1 MEENNIKTASD
12 IIKNNADNLQQTVE
26 QIAPNFVRIGGTW
39 FKKCQNPDGDFTL
52 EKYSKEN
59 IIADYGKEFGKA
71 IVEAAGKCINTCY
84 IPEHLNYKE
93 YIMTQ
98 TGDKYFNLYRPL
110 AHIPQEGCWKHI
122 ERLFRHIFGEQ
133 YELGLDYAQLIYTK
147 PKQRLPILVLVST
160 ENTTGKSTFCNF
172 FKSFLGENAMAL
184 SNHSFETHFNST
196 WVEKL
201 FVFVEE
207 TKNTDPKII
216 NQFKTY
222 ATAEYIPAEG
232 KGKDMQNKKIYFKIV
247 LCSNDEINPTII
259 ERTDTRHWVRKVP
272 VIRDS
277 DPDENFL
284 EECRKE
290 IPAFLYFLEKRML
303 YTSDHDRLW
312 FTPKETHTSA
322 WDKIVSSSLAN
333 VDQVEA
339 GLRDMLVDFFAQTK
353 KEKQRFSAT
362 NLLQLAEKSG
372 SFSKKARYNLDKIQI
387 KKVLTKWGLVAGKKT
402 ERFEIYDI
410 DKHEN
415 FVVIKK
421 DGPGK
426 PYTIYRSL
434 IQDYFSPSH
443 SKLF

>member
-1 MEENNIKTASD
+1 
-12 IIKNNADNLQQTVE
+12 
-26 QIAPNFVRIGGTW
+26 
-39 FKKCQNPDGDFTL
+39 
-52 EKYSKEN
+52 
-59 IIADYGKEFGKA
+59 
-71 IVEAAGKCINTCY
+71 
-84 IPEHLNYKE
+84 
-93 YIMTQ
+93 
-98 TGDKYFNLYRPL
+98 
-110 AHIPQEGCWKHI
+110 
-122 ERLFRHIFGEQ
+122 
-133 YELGLDYAQLIYTK
+133 
-147 PKQRLPILVLVST
+147 
-160 ENTTGKSTFCNF
+160 
-172 FKSFLGENAMAL
+172 MAL

-303 YTSDHDRLW
+303 YTSGHDRLW